1 MNEYL
6 HGEASGVGYPY
17 GYGYGDGFYSSSGNE
32 DCSGY
37 PRTASYN
44 GIRGPGFANEYI
56 EGYGAGSASGYGDE
70 NYYGEGDIGIT
81 VNANGKKDF
90 TGEG

>member
-44 GIRGPGFANEYI
+44 GTRGSGFANEYI
-56 EGYGAGSASGYGDE
+56 EGYGDGSASGDGDGDGYGCGHGSGTE
-70 NYYGEGDIGIT
+70 NC
-81 VNANGKKDF
+81 